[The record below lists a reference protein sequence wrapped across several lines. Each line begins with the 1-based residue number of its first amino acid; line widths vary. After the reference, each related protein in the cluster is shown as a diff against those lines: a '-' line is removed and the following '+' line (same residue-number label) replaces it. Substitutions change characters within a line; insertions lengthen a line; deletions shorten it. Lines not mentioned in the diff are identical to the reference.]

1 MTNGQRPPDTGPWFR
16 TRSGFAL
23 IGFLLIAGFFLV
35 TEHTAHLLGI
45 LPYLLLLACPL
56 LHFFLARREEREVQ
70 AECGEAYARYARRVP
85 GFIPRFRGRIER
97 RV

>member
-1 MTNGQRPPDTGPWFR
+1 MTSRQQAPKTGPWYR
-16 TRSGFAL
+16 TRSGLVL

-56 LHFFLARREEREVQ
+56 LHFFHGGHGGAHGGTHGQGDHPQRDGEER
-70 AECGEAYARYARRVP
+70 
-85 GFIPRFRGRIER
+85 
-97 RV
+97 